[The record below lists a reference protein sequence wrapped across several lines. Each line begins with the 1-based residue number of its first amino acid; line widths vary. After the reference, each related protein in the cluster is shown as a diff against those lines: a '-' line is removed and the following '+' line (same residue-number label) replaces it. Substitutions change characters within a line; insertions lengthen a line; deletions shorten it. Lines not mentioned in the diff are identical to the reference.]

1 MSICVKSSRLFLL
14 VLLAVVCS
22 SPSAAQVPTPES
34 VIGWQP
40 GTDYKLTNSGQIVEY
55 FEALD
60 AASDRIDVVEIG
72 RSVEGR
78 PIIMAIISS
87 AENISNKERYR
98 EISRRLALATGV
110 TDEEA
115 RRLSREGKAVVW
127 IDHGLHATEVAHA
140 EAGMV
145 LAHHLVTSEDHEVQ
159 RMREHAIIL
168 LPPMLNPDGH
178 ERVLAWYSRNLGTE
192 FEMASLPFIDHPYVG
207 HENNRD
213 AFQISTPEIEAATR
227 VMWHEWIPQ
236 IVVNHHQGGPF
247 PSRIFIPP
255 HQEPLNP
262 NIHPLVSTG
271 MNVVGS
277 HMGTRFASEQ
287 KPGAVSRIS
296 YTLWWNGGVRGAAY
310 FHNQIGI
317 LTEINTGRA
326 RWASPAYEDP
336 ASLPANFGSSA
347 RPVGM
352 TADAPSLFYP
362 YPWKGGWW
370 RLKDQVDYVVTA
382 SMGAADIGARL
393 SDDWLYNIYQ
403 MGRDEIRAGRAGG
416 PYAYIV
422 PLADQWDRGAAV
434 ELVNL
439 LQRGAVEVHRA
450 TEAFSAGGRSYPNG
464 TVIAFAAQAFRP
476 HLVDLMEAQEHPDLR
491 SHDGG
496 PPIPPY
502 DQAAWTVPMGM
513 GVQVVRVDEPFEASV
528 EPVRQPVTLQ
538 GSVEGRGP
546 VFLLTAAHNAS
557 FEAVNQLWA
566 AGLDV
571 SRAITPVEAAGRSW
585 PAGTFVVRADADRLS
600 SIARS
605 SAAEFVAIGRVEVDA
620 MTVRKPRV
628 GLYRSYVVNDHN
640 PDEGWTRW
648 IFDRYGFDYETLED
662 PDVRKGDL
670 SRFDAIILPD
680 PGRGVN
686 DILQGHA
693 PGTMPPEFS
702 GGLGAEGAANLK
714 RFVERGGRV
723 IALDRASNFA
733 IAQFGL
739 PIRNA
744 VSNVPTSEL
753 FIPGSFLKAEIDSE
767 HPLAYGMQS
776 EAAVMYYRRRGAAH
790 MAFDIIEPAS
800 TGDRPANST
809 VEVAAR
815 FAGDDLLLSGWELGA
830 DRHLGRTPA
839 LVQIPVGEGDVVLMN
854 FRPQFRDQVRGTFKF
869 LFNAMVGAAMEKP
882 RPTTD

>member
-1 MSICVKSSRLFLL
+1 
-14 VLLAVVCS
+14 
-22 SPSAAQVPTPES
+22 
-34 VIGWQP
+34 VIGWEP
-40 GTDYKLTNSGQIVEY
+40 GADYRLTNSQQILEY
-55 FEALD
+55 FAALD
-60 AASDRIDVVEIG
+60 VASDRIEVVEIG
-72 RSVEGR
+72 KSVEGR
-78 PIIMAIISS
+78 AVIMAIISS
-87 AENISNKERYR
+87 AENLRNRERYR
-98 EISRRLALATGV
+98 EISRRLALARDV

-115 RRLSREGKAVVW
+115 RTLSREGKAVVW
-127 IDHGLHATEVAHA
+127 IDHGLHATEVAHG

-145 LAHHLVTSEDHEVQ
+145 LAHHLVSSEDHEV
-159 RMREHAIIL
+159 RRIRENAIVL

-178 ERVLAWYSRNLGTE
+178 ERVLAWYGRNLGTA
-192 FEMASLPFIDHPYVG
+192 FERTTPPFIDHPYVG

-277 HMGTRFASEQ
+277 HMATRFAREN

-347 RPVGM
+347 RPIGM
-352 TADAPSLFYP
+352 TADEPSLFYP

-393 SDDWLYNIYQ
+393 SEDWLYNIYQ
-403 MGRDEIRAGRAGG
+403 MGRDGIRAGRAGA
-416 PYAYIV
+416 PYAFVI
-422 PLADQWDRGAAV
+422 PPADQWDRGAAI

-450 TEAFSAGGRSYPNG
+450 TSSFSTGGNTYPAGSFVAF
-464 TVIAFAAQAFRP
+464 TAQAFRP
-476 HLVDLMEAQEHPDLR
+476 HLVDLMEPQEHPDLR

-513 GVQVVRVDEPFEASV
+513 GVRVARIVEPFEVNV
-528 EPVRQPVTLQ
+528 ELATGPVELQ
-538 GSVEGRGP
+538 GTVEGRGP

-557 FEAVNQLWA
+557 FEAVNRLWT

-571 SRAITPVEAAGRSW
+571 SRANAPFDAVGRRW
-585 PAGTFVVRADADRLS
+585 PAGTFVVRTEANQLTAV
-600 SIARS
+600 ARAS
-605 SAAEFVAIGRVEVDA
+605 GVEFVGIGQTDVDA
-620 MTVRKPRV
+620 ASVRRPRV

-648 IFDRYGFDYETLED
+648 IFERYGFEYEALED
-662 PDVRKGDL
+662 PEVRTGDL

-686 DILQGHA
+686 DLLQGHA
-693 PGTMPPEFS
+693 PGTMPPEFT

-714 RFVERGGRV
+714 RFVAQGGRL
-723 IALDRASNFA
+723 IALDRASAFA
-733 IAQFGL
+733 VAQFGL

-744 VSNVPTSEL
+744 VSTVPTSDL
-753 FIPGSFLKAEIDSE
+753 FIPGSFLRAEIDAS
-767 HPLAYGMQS
+767 HPLAYGMPT

-800 TGDRPANST
+800 TGDQRTSAN

-815 FAGDDLLLSGWELGA
+815 FAAQDVLMSGWELGA
-830 DRHLGRTPA
+830 DRYLARTPA
-839 LVQIPVGEGDVVLMN
+839 LVQVPVGDGNVVLMN

-869 LFNAMVGAAMEKP
+869 LFNAVVGAAMEKP
-882 RPTTD
+882 RPTT